1 MKLNKVFFILCVLAV
16 TKINAQNLRLG
27 VHATPSINYISTSQP
42 DVETNLAVKF
52 GFGLLAD
59 YFFAEHYAIST
70 GVDIL
75 SSGGTMDI
83 NDTSRKY
90 NAGYVQIPIAL
101 KMCTREFG
109 YFTYFARFGGG
120 IMIKTSETI
129 DFEPDIAPGSELD
142 SYVNPLGLTFKFG
155 GGAEYSFGGSASL
168 IAEIAYHRNLV
179 DNLNSDDPSL
189 RSNRSY
195 RFDYVALSIGVLF

>member
-1 MKLNKVFFILCVLAV
+1 MKINKIILVLILLAA

-27 VHATPSINYISTSQP
+27 VHATPSFNYISTNQP
-42 DVETNLAVKF
+42 DMETDLAVKF

-70 GVDIL
+70 GVDIM
-75 SSGGTMDI
+75 SSGGTMAF

-90 NAGYVQIPIAL
+90 HAGYVQIPITL

-120 IMIKTSETI
+120 VLIKTSETI
-129 DFEPDIAPGSELD
+129 DFEPDIDPARELD

-155 GGAEYSFGGSASL
+155 GGAEYSFGGSTSL

-179 DNLNSDDPSL
+179 DNLNNDDPSL
-189 RSNRSY
+189 NSRRTY
-195 RFDYVALSIGVLF
+195 RFDYVALSIGILF